1 MLVRLFV
8 RPQIKERHLKGP
20 KEARSFCKLH
30 LFKRLYPRV
39 PQVIAADGEQK
50 AARALKQASETISE
64 SSSAMQLRYLQA
76 SDKLSLDTLEL
87 LNFDMNSFSES

>member
-1 MLVRLFV
+1 MSIL
-8 RPQIKERHLKGP
+8 
-20 KEARSFCKLH
+20 
-30 LFKRLYPRV
+30 RV

-87 LNFDMNSFSES
+87 LNFDMNSFSESWFSGLYMVFPSNMSQNE